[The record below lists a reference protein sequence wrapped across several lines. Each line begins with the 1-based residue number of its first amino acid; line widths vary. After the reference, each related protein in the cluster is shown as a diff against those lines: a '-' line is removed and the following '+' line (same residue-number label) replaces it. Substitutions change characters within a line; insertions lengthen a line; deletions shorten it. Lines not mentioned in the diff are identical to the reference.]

1 MDGEW
6 VTYRQAAVRLGVS
19 VEAARRRALRG
30 NWRRM
35 PDNRGRTLVMLP
47 EPGPDDIPE
56 HGAPDVSP
64 DTSAL
69 VAALEG
75 HVETLRAHDE
85 QLQAQLSQR
94 DEQLAKAEAGLAGA
108 NERAAAADARA
119 VAAEARATVAE
130 AKVDAAEAELAAERE
145 RSHGHRADYER
156 ERDRAQALVADMAD
170 RIAEAENLRGE
181 LAGANERAAAAD
193 VRSVTAE
200 ARAAA
205 GEARADQLVAD
216 LNSLAARM
224 AEVITQQMTPPPE
237 PEPTRPWWQRWRR
250 RA

>member
-94 DEQLAKAEAGLAGA
+94 DEQLAKAEAG
-108 NERAAAADARA
+108 ARA